1 MVMIKLLDLLIKTR
15 LFELAYK
22 RKVAIDKV
30 RDLSLNTST
39 ELLKILMYKD
49 SQHQSHWRG
58 KFNGWFKDIKRY
70 SKNTLKE
77 KDLINLLYEEPLGE
91 IWQLEDLIKDIEQD
105 YYSPSYHIDYSN
117 LSLLNQKIKHIFTQI
132 SKDITQDKRTNIN
145 NYL

>member
-1 MVMIKLLDLLIKTR
+1 MIKLLDLLIETR

-30 RDLSLNTST
+30 RDLSFNTSE

-49 SQHQSHWRG
+49 SKNQSHWRG

-105 YYSPSYHIDYSN
+105 YYKPSYHIDYN
-117 LSLLNQKIKHIFTQI
+117 NIPQLHTQLKNIFTQI
-132 SKDITQDKRTNIN
+132 SKDITQDKRININ